1 MGRIKLPVD
10 RKREN
15 YTFTLLQSEVQMLE
29 SMSKDKN
36 SRTLGLRNLMTLMTK
51 LFEKGKFDSADVEAI
66 ISIYGE

>member
-15 YTFTLLQSEVQMLE
+15 YTFTLTPGEVAMLE
-29 SMSKDKN
+29 SMSKDKK
-36 SRTLGLRNLMTLMTK
+36 SRTLGLRNLMTLMSR
-51 LFEKGKFDSADVEAI
+51 LYEKGKFDKSDVESI